1 MNNSIQFEL
10 SEFSKIFPFYIL
22 FDENLTIQNYGPSIE
37 KIAPNCK
44 NTQFL
49 DSFTIER
56 PLLSE
61 INFSEISAMTNQLV
75 LIKSNTTLG
84 ILLKGQFN
92 YLADSHQIVF
102 SGAAW
107 FDSTETLNNS
117 GLNLLDFAP
126 HNSLIDLLDLLK
138 KQEIVNDELK
148 QLVHKLN
155 EQKKKLIESQNQLVE
170 VKILL
175 EENNKRYEYVNK
187 ATSEAI
193 WDWNIQTGEIFYGD
207 GFEQYFGYLNQN
219 NQQCLDVWNER
230 IHLEDHDQLMDSISK
245 AIDSEDEFWKYE
257 YRYLKSDGNY
267 AFVSDKGFI
276 VRNANG
282 VAINMIGAMRD
293 ITNQKNEELRLK
305 LLQFVA
311 TNTNDGILI
320 LKANS
325 SLDIIYV
332 NEAYFKL
339 SGYSESE
346 ILGKTP
352 FFISNNYENKEISD
366 LITNNIKNQIPF
378 QIQLDKKK
386 KNGILYWIDL
396 SMNPVF
402 NDDNVL
408 MNWVVVERDI
418 SDRIKISHEIEK
430 QKKFNED
437 ILNNIPTDIAVF
449 SPDHNYL
456 FLNKHAIKNDEI
468 RNWMINKN
476 DFDYAR
482 MKGIDDAMA
491 KKRWNIFEDAVDQKK
506 TIQWID
512 EHKKPDGKTS
522 YVLRNFYPYFEK
534 DTLKF
539 VIGYGLDITERK
551 QIEIQLNEAFE
562 SIQKTNNELE
572 QFAYVAS
579 HDLQEPLR
587 MVTSFLS
594 QLEKKYGDSLDEK
607 ATEYIYYA
615 VDGAKRMR
623 HIILDLLEYSRAGK
637 SNEKLKDIDINDVM
651 KEIEILYSQQI
662 LELNASIIKTNLPVI
677 HTHKTPIRQVFQNL
691 ISNALKYHKNGIPPE
706 IKIECYAENSNWH
719 FVVSDNG
726 IGIEPAYH
734 EKIFII
740 FQRLHSKEEYSGTG
754 IGLAIT
760 KKIIESI
767 GGTIWLN
774 SEKNKGCAFH
784 FTIPI

>member
-44 NTQFL
+44 NTQFF

-75 LIKSNTTLG
+75 LIKSNTALG

-352 FFISNNYENKEISD
+352 FFISNNYENKGISD

-408 MNWVVVERDI
+408 MNWVLVERDI

-607 ATEYIYYA
+607 ATDYIYYA

-677 HTHKTPIRQVFQNL
+677 HTHKTPIRQAFQNL

>member
-366 LITNNIKNQIPF
+366 LITKNIKNQIPF

-408 MNWVVVERDI
+408 MNWVLVERDI

-506 TIQWID
+506 TIQWVD
-512 EHKKPDGKTS
+512 EHKKPDGNTN
-522 YVLRNFYPYFEK
+522 YVLRNFYPFFEK
-534 DTLKF
+534 DALKF

-551 QIEIQLNEAFE
+551 LIEIQLSEALE

-572 QFAYVAS
+572 QFDYVAS

-594 QLEKKYGDSLDEK
+594 QLEKKYGETLDEK
-607 ATEYIYYA
+607 AKEYIYYA

-677 HTHKTPIRQVFQNL
+677 HTHKTPIRQAFQNL

>member
-1 MNNSIQFEL
+1 MNNKIHFDL
-10 SEFSKIFPFYIL
+10 AEFSKIFPFYIL
-22 FDENLTIQNYGPSIE
+22 FDENLIIQNYGPSIE

-44 NTQFL
+44 NNPFL
-49 DSFTIER
+49 DFFKIER
-56 PLLSE
+56 PLLPE
-61 INFSEISAMTNQLV
+61 INFSEITSTTNQLV
-75 LIKSNTTLG
+75 FIKSKSALD

-92 YLADSHQIVF
+92 YLADSHQIIF

-155 EQKKKLIESQNQLVE
+155 EQKKKLIESQNQLE
-170 VKILL
+170 KTRILL
-175 EENNKRYEYVNK
+175 EENNKRYANVNK

-193 WDWNIQTGEIFYGD
+193 WDWNILTGEIFYGD
-207 GFEQYFGYLNQN
+207 GFEKYFGYKTQN
-219 NQQCLDVWNER
+219 GQQSIDVWNTR
-230 IHLEDHDQLMDSISK
+230 IHPEDFDQLMNSISN
-245 AIDSEDEFWKYE
+245 AIDSEADFWKHE
-257 YRYLKSDGNY
+257 YRYLKADGIY
-267 AFVSDKGFI
+267 SFVADNGFI
-276 VRNANG
+276 VRNKNG
-282 VAINMIGAMRD
+282 VAIKMTGAMRE

-325 SLDIIYV
+325 TLEIIYV
-332 NEAYFKL
+332 NEAYSKI
-339 SGYSESE
+339 SGYGESE
-346 ILGKTP
+346 LLGEAP
-352 FFISNNYENKEISD
+352 LFISNPHSNKDISD
-366 LITNNIKNQIPF
+366 LIINNIKNQIPF

-402 NDDNVL
+402 NDDNIL
-408 MNWVVVERDI
+408 INWVVIERDI

-430 QKKFNED
+430 QKKLNED

-449 SPDHNYL
+449 SPDHNYI
-456 FLNKHAIKNDEI
+456 FLNKHAIQNDEI

-482 MKGIDDAMA
+482 MKGIDDTMA
-491 KKRWNIFEDAVDQKK
+491 KRRWDIFEDAVGQKK

-512 EHKKPDGKTS
+512 EHKKSDGSTNC
-522 YVLRNFYPYFEK
+522 VMRNFYPYFEN
-534 DTLKF
+534 DSLRF

-551 QIEIQLNEAFE
+551 QIEIQLNEALE
-562 SIQKTNNELE
+562 SIKKTNSELE

-594 QLEKKYGDSLDEK
+594 QLEKKYGESLDEK
-607 ATEYIYYA
+607 AKEYIYYA

-623 HIILDLLEYSRAGK
+623 LIILDLLEYSRAGK
-637 SNEKLKDIDINDVM
+637 SNEKLNDIDINEVIQ
-651 KEIEILYSQQI
+651 EIEILHSQQI
-662 LELNASIIKTNLPVI
+662 LELNAKILKIDLPIINS
-677 HTHKTPIRQVFQNL
+677 HKTPIRQVFQNL
-691 ISNALKYHKNGIPPE
+691 ISNALKYHKTGCPTEITITCYPE
-706 IKIECYAENSNWH
+706 KSHWH

-726 IGIEPAYH
+726 IGIEQAYH
-734 EKIFII
+734 DKIFVI
-740 FQRLHSKEEYSGTG
+740 FQRLHSVEEYSGTG

-767 GGTIWLN
+767 GGSIWLN
-774 SEKNKGCAFH
+774 SEKNMGCEFH
-784 FTIPI
+784 FTIPV

>member
-1 MNNSIQFEL
+1 MNNNIQFDL
-10 SEFSKIFPFYIL
+10 GEFSKIFPFYIL
-22 FDENLTIQNYGPSIE
+22 FDENLIIQNYGPSIE
-37 KIAPNCK
+37 KITPDSRGK
-44 NTQFL
+44 QLL
-49 DSFTIER
+49 DFFTIDR

-61 INFSEISAMTNQLV
+61 INFSEISAITNQLV
-75 LIKSNTTLG
+75 FLKSKNDFD

-92 YLADSHQIVF
+92 YLADRHQIVF
-102 SGAAW
+102 LGAAW

-126 HNSLIDLLDLLK
+126 NNPLIDLLHLLK
-138 KQEIVNDELK
+138 TQEIVNEELK

-155 EQKKKLIESQNQLVE
+155 DQKKKLVESQNQLE
-170 VKILL
+170 KITLL
-175 EENNKRYEYVNK
+175 LQENNKRYEYVNK

-193 WDWNIQTGEIFYGD
+193 WDWNILTGEIFYGD
-207 GFEQYFGYLNQN
+207 GYEKYFGYKIQN
-219 NQQCLDVWNER
+219 NLQGLDVWNKR
-230 IHLEDHDQLMDSISK
+230 IHPEDFEQLMKSISI
-245 AIDSEDEFWKYE
+245 AIDSEDNFWKHE
-257 YRYLKSDGNY
+257 YRYLKADGVY
-267 AFVSDKGFI
+267 AFVADNGFI
-276 VRNANG
+276 LRNENG
-282 VAINMIGAMRD
+282 VAIKMIGAMRD

-325 SLDIIYV
+325 TLDIIYV
-332 NEAYFKL
+332 NEAYSKI
-339 SGYSESE
+339 SGYGESE
-346 ILGKTP
+346 LLGETP
-352 FFISNNYENKEISD
+352 LFISNPHSNKEISD
-366 LITNNIKNQIPF
+366 LISSNIKNQMPF
-378 QIQLDKKK
+378 QVQLDKKK
-386 KNGILYWIDL
+386 KNGILYWVEL

-418 SDRIKISHEIEK
+418 SDRIRISHEIEK

-449 SPDHNYL
+449 SPDHNYI
-456 FLNKHAIKNDEI
+456 FLNKHAIQNDEI

-482 MKGIDDAMA
+482 MKGIDDTLA
-491 KKRWNIFEDAVDQKK
+491 KKRWDIFEDAVNQKK
-506 TIQWID
+506 TIKWID
-512 EHKKPDGKTS
+512 EHKKPDGS
-522 YVLRNFYPYFEK
+522 INYVLRNFYPYFEN
-534 DTLKF
+534 DSLKF

-551 QIEIQLNEAFE
+551 LIEIQLNEALE
-562 SIQKTNNELE
+562 SIKKTNNELE

-594 QLEKKYGDSLDEK
+594 QLEKKYGESLDEK
-607 ATEYIYYA
+607 AKEYIFYA

-637 SNEKLKDIDINDVM
+637 SNEKLKKVDINDVIQ
-651 KEIEILYSQQI
+651 EIEILHSQQI
-662 LELNASIIKTNLPVI
+662 IELNASIKKIDLPKI
-677 HTHKTPIRQVFQNL
+677 NTHKTPIRQVFQNL
-691 ISNALKYHKNGIPPE
+691 ISNALKYHKTGISPE
-706 IKIECYAENSNWH
+706 ISIVCYPEKTNYH

-726 IGIEPAYH
+726 IGIEQAYH
-734 EKIFII
+734 DKVFVI

-767 GGTIWLN
+767 GGRIWLK
-774 SEKNKGCAFH
+774 SEKNMGCEFH
-784 FTIPI
+784 FTVPV

>member
-75 LIKSNTTLG
+75 LVKSNTALG

-102 SGAAW
+102 LGAAW

-332 NEAYFKL
+332 NEAYFKI

-352 FFISNNYENKEISD
+352 FFISNNYENKGISD

-408 MNWVVVERDI
+408 MNWVLVERDI

-456 FLNKHAIKNDEI
+456 FLNKHAIQNDEI

-476 DFDYAR
+476 DFDYAK

-506 TIQWID
+506 TIQWVD
-512 EHKKPDGKTS
+512 EHKKPDGKTN

-534 DTLKF
+534 DALKF

-551 QIEIQLNEAFE
+551 LIEIQLSEALE
-562 SIQKTNNELE
+562 SIKKTNNELE

-607 ATEYIYYA
+607 ATDYIYYA

>member
-10 SEFSKIFPFYIL
+10 AEFSKIFPFYLL
-22 FDENLTIQNYGPSIE
+22 FDENLVIQDYGPSIG
-37 KIAPNCK
+37 KIAPDCK
-44 NTQFL
+44 NKQFL
-49 DSFTIER
+49 DFFTIER

-61 INFSEISAMTNQLV
+61 INFLEIRAITNQLV
-75 LIKSNTTLG
+75 FIKSNKSE

-92 YLADSHQIVF
+92 YLADRQEIVF
-102 SGAAW
+102 LGAAW

-117 GLNLLDFAP
+117 GLNLLDYAP
-126 HNSLIDLLDLLK
+126 NNTLIDLLHLLK
-138 KQEIVNDELK
+138 TQEIVNDELK

-155 EQKKKLIESQNQLVE
+155 EQKQKLIESQDQLE
-170 VKILL
+170 KITILL

-193 WDWNIQTGEIFYGD
+193 WDWNILTGEIFYGD
-207 GFEQYFGYLNQN
+207 GFEKYFGYKIHNSQKG
-219 NQQCLDVWNER
+219 LDIWNKR
-230 IHLEDHDQLMDSISK
+230 IHPEDFNLLMNSISI
-245 AIDSEDEFWKYE
+245 AIDSEDNFWKHE

-276 VRNANG
+276 VRNVNG
-282 VAINMIGAMRD
+282 VAIKMIGAMRD
-293 ITNQKNEELRLK
+293 ITFQKNEELRLK

-325 SLDIIYV
+325 TFDIIYV
-332 NEAYFKL
+332 NEAYLKI
-339 SGYSESE
+339 SGYTESE
-346 ILGKTP
+346 LLGNTP
-352 FFISNNYENKEISD
+352 FFISKKHDNKEISD
-366 LITNNIKNQIPF
+366 LIISNIKNQISF
-378 QIQLDKKK
+378 QIQLEKQK
-386 KNGILYWIDL
+386 KNGIIYWIDL

-402 NDDNVL
+402 NNDNVL

-418 SDRIKISHEIEK
+418 SDRIKISHEIER
-430 QKKFNED
+430 QKKFYED

-449 SPDHNYL
+449 SPDHTYI
-456 FLNKHAIKNDEI
+456 FLNKFAIKNEEI

-476 DFDYAR
+476 DFDYAK
-482 MKGIDDAMA
+482 MKGIDDSLA
-491 KKRWNIFEDAVDQKK
+491 KKRWEIFEDAVDQNK
-506 TIQWID
+506 TIQWVD
-512 EHKKPDGKTS
+512 EHKKPDGNTN
-522 YVLRNFYPYFEK
+522 YVLRNFYPFFEK

-539 VIGYGLDITERK
+539 VIGYGLDITKRK
-551 QIEIQLNEAFE
+551 LIEIQLSEALE

-594 QLEKKYGDSLDEK
+594 QLEKKYGETLDEK
-607 ATEYIYYA
+607 AKEYIYYA

-637 SNEKLKDIDINDVM
+637 SNEKLKDIDINDVIQ
-651 KEIEILYSQQI
+651 EIEILHSQQI

-677 HTHKTPIRQVFQNL
+677 NTHKTPIRQVFQNL
-691 ISNALKYHKNGIPPE
+691 ISNGLKYHKIGTPPE
-706 IKIECYAENSNWH
+706 ITITCFTENSNWH

-726 IGIEPAYH
+726 IGIEQGYH
-734 EKIFII
+734 EKIFVI
-740 FQRLHSKEEYSGTG
+740 FQRLHNKEEYSGTG

-767 GGTIWLN
+767 GGSIWLK
-774 SEKNKGCAFH
+774 SEKNMGCEFH
-784 FTIPI
+784 FTIPF